1 MKKNIHGGV
10 LLLVKFE
17 GLSVLESYLQLNV
30 KIVNSKK
37 KIELPS
43 LFLNIIPL
51 INAYHQVREHY
62 PM

>member
-37 KIELPS
+37 KSNYLHH
-43 LFLNIIPL
+43 F
-51 INAYHQVREHY
+51 
-62 PM
+62 